1 QMNDKQIRQDVI
13 DELEF
18 EPSIDAANIGV
29 LAKDGIV
36 TLTGHVPLYAQKLTA
51 ERAAWRVRGV
61 KAVVQDI
68 EVRYNGDPASDE
80 QIAKRALDILRWD
93 GTVPRQVHVTMN
105 RGWLTLSGEV
115 DWQFQRHN
123 AEKDLRG
130 LTGVVDI
137 TNDIA
142 RKPPAQGNVVKDK
155 ILEACKR
162 NAEIE
167 ARQIDIAIRDG
178 GTVVATGEVDNWM
191 ERQAVA
197 RAVWATPGV
206 KAFQDRLTIG

>member
-1 QMNDKQIRQDVI
+1 MNDKQIRQDVI

-130 LTGVVDI
+130 LTGVVGI
-137 TNDIA
+137 TNDITL
-142 RKPPAQGNVVKDK
+142 KPTAQANVVKDK
-155 ILEACKR
+155 ILEAFKR

>member
-1 QMNDKQIRQDVI
+1 MNDKQIRQDVI

-29 LAKDGIV
+29 LAKDGVI
-36 TLTGHVPLYAQKLTA
+36 TLTGHVPIYAQKLVA

-68 EVRYNGDPASDE
+68 EVRYNGAPGSDE

-93 GTVPRQVHVTMN
+93 GTVPEQVHVTMN
-105 RGWLTLSGEV
+105 HGWLTLSGEV
-115 DWQFQRHN
+115 DWQFQRTN

-130 LTGVVDI
+130 LAGVVGI
-137 TNDIA
+137 TNDITL
-142 RKPPAQGNVVKDK
+142 KPVAQAAAVKGK
-155 ILEACKR
+155 ILEAFKR

-167 ARQIDIAIRDG
+167 ARQIDIAVRDG
-178 GTVVATGEVDNWM
+178 GTVVATGEVDNWV

-206 KAFQDRLTIG
+206 KAFQDKLTIG